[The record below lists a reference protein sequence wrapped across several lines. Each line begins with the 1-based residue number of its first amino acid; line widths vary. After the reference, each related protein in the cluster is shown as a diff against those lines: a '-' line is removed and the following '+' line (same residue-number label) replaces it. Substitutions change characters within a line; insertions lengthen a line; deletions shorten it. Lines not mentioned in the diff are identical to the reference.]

1 MTNEL
6 LWLLLLLANF
16 AAIMCVYRFFGKP
29 GLLAWMPLAAITA
42 NIQVIKTI
50 ELFGL
55 TATLGNIVYAG
66 SFLVTDILSENYG
79 QRPARRATFIGFAGL
94 VIFTA
99 LMTVA
104 LQFEPAPD
112 DFAHAALATIFTVL
126 PRITVASLI
135 AYFVAQLHDVWAYGA
150 WRRRFPARRL
160 IWLRNIASTTVSQ
173 LLDSVI
179 FTLVAFLGVFH
190 GRVLLEIVVT
200 TYLLKLIVA
209 VADTPFV
216 YLARFW
222 FDRGAVSEQDS
233 RDTHAAAAPEDGAPT
248 SRAMSGGGRSTP
260 SRGRSSP
267 EGSEAPPSHDPR

>member
-6 LWLLLLLANF
+6 LWSVLLLVNF
-16 AAIMCVYRFFGKP
+16 GAILVVYRLFGRV

-42 NIQVIKTI
+42 NIQVLKTV

-79 QRPARRATFIGFAGL
+79 ARSARRATYLGFAGL
-94 VIFTA
+94 LVFTA
-99 LMTVA
+99 LMVLA
-104 LQFEPAPD
+104 LWFEPAAD
-112 DFAHAALATIFTVL
+112 DFAHDSLVTIFGVL

-135 AYFVAQLHDVWAYGA
+135 AYLTAQLHDVWAYGA
-150 WRRRFPARRL
+150 WRRRFPGRRF
-160 IWLRNIASTTVSQ
+160 IWLRNTASTTVSQ

-179 FTLVAFLGVFH
+179 FTLIAFLGVFQAT
-190 GRVLLEIVVT
+190 VLLEIVIT
-200 TYLLKLIVA
+200 TYVLKLLVA

-222 FDRGAVSEQDS
+222 YDAGTISADES
-233 RDTHAAAAPEDGAPT
+233 AA
-248 SRAMSGGGRSTP
+248 TP
-260 SRGRSSP
+260 STGRSSLA
-267 EGSEAPPSHDPR
+267 GSADRPYRDPH